1 MKKILRAM
9 KTRIFPV
16 ETEEIAYRRRRRKAK
31 RANVLKAFAS
41 EEIHHQLTGKDLL
54 CPDCQ
59 QEMKE
64 IGSCPVRQEL
74 LFIPAQIKRLDHIQH
89 AYKCQCC
96 SLKNTSDKIVKA
108 PVPKAPLAHSY
119 GSASVIAHTIYQK
132 YELKVPAYR
141 QKNDWQKM
149 GLPITRRDII
159 NWQIKSTEYYFKPL
173 YQLLK
178 KKLLEQKFL
187 HADETTYRVLESKTQ
202 KTFYW
207 TFLSDKQAEKPITL
221 YHHNPHRSGKVAIQ
235 FLGNY
240 AGYLHCDM
248 WQAYGQ
254 LAQATLVGCWAH
266 VRRKFFEAVPP
277 KASDKSISKQGVRY
291 CNRMF
296 ALEKDWGNLS
306 NEERLRLRRKKLA
319 PLMREFFNWCRKQK
333 TRTLPNSKLGKA
345 IAYSLN
351 HEETFKHVLLDG
363 RLVLSNNLAERAI
376 KSLVI
381 GRKNWLFS
389 QSFNGAQSSAIILSL
404 IETAKRN
411 GLDPEKYL
419 VYLLSNLPNEST
431 LTDKEALS
439 AYLPWEKAAQ
449 ANCR

>member
-1 MKKILRAM
+1 M

-187 HADETTYRVLESKTQ
+187 HAD
-202 KTFYW
+202 
-207 TFLSDKQAEKPITL
+207 
-221 YHHNPHRSGKVAIQ
+221 
-235 FLGNY
+235 
-240 AGYLHCDM
+240 
-248 WQAYGQ
+248 
-254 LAQATLVGCWAH
+254 
-266 VRRKFFEAVPP
+266 
-277 KASDKSISKQGVRY
+277 
-291 CNRMF
+291 
-296 ALEKDWGNLS
+296 
-306 NEERLRLRRKKLA
+306 
-319 PLMREFFNWCRKQK
+319 
-333 TRTLPNSKLGKA
+333 
-345 IAYSLN
+345 
-351 HEETFKHVLLDG
+351 
-363 RLVLSNNLAERAI
+363 
-376 KSLVI
+376 
-381 GRKNWLFS
+381 
-389 QSFNGAQSSAIILSL
+389 
-404 IETAKRN
+404 
-411 GLDPEKYL
+411 
-419 VYLLSNLPNEST
+419 
-431 LTDKEALS
+431 
-439 AYLPWEKAAQ
+439 
-449 ANCR
+449 